1 MKILKNH
8 TTVRLAVPFLLL
20 VAFFAV
26 AASAIASDAPRVP
39 RTTLAAAEKSLDN
52 RFAGLWSDNP
62 FIMLGPTRGI
72 YLEGYGTVFTAEVNL
87 VAGPQMG
94 ILTPS
99 ITKQSIAEHRQKKIT
114 RIPELKKAM
123 LKALADTAASPEMAA
138 VPPDEQIVLVAFL
151 SHFPWE
157 DISGLP
163 TQIMMQGSKKKL
175 MDAQREGGA
184 ALEASIQAVQ
194 Y

>member
-1 MKILKNH
+1 M
-8 TTVRLAVPFLLL
+8 
-20 VAFFAV
+20 
-26 AASAIASDAPRVP
+26 P
-39 RTTLAAAEKSLDN
+39 RTTLVAAEKSLDN

-72 YLEGYGTVFTAEVNL
+72 YLESYGTVFTAEVNL
-87 VAGPQMG
+87 VAGPQIG

-99 ITKQSIAEHRQKKIT
+99 MTKQSIAEHRQKKLA

-123 LKALADTAASPEMAA
+123 AKALADTAASPEMAA

-157 DISGLP
+157 DLTGVPS
-163 TQIMMQGSKKKL
+163 QIMMQGSKKKL